1 MTDSGLVFGPVPSRR
16 LGQSLGINNIP
27 AKVCTYACVY
37 CQVGRTRRMPLAR
50 EAFFDPEALAA
61 EAAARVDA
69 ARRAGERID
78 ALTLVAD
85 GEPTLDRN
93 LGRLVDALRGL
104 AIPVAVIS
112 NASLIGLPDVREE
125 LARSDWV
132 SLKVDAVDEAAW
144 RRVNRPHPR
153 LALAAIQD
161 GIRAFA
167 RDYRGTLVTE
177 TLLVAGVNDGE
188 EHLARVAA
196 FLAEVAPATAY
207 LAVPV
212 RPPTERG
219 VRAPSAAAV
228 NRAYQA
234 LADRLPAVEL
244 LTGYEGN
251 AFAASGDL
259 RADLLGICAVHPM
272 REDAVAELMA
282 RDGAGPADLR
292 ALVDSGELA
301 EVTHEGRRFYL
312 RRPPRG
318 T

>member
-1 MTDSGLVFGPVPSRR
+1 MNESGLVFGPVPSRR
-16 LGQSLGINNIP
+16 LGRSLGVNNIP

-50 EAFFDPEALAA
+50 EAFHDPGELAA
-61 EAAARVDA
+61 RAAERVAAVRGAGGRVDA
-69 ARRAGERID
+69 
-78 ALTLVAD
+78 LTVVPD
-85 GEPTLDRN
+85 GEPTLDVN
-93 LGRLVDALRGL
+93 LGRLVDGL
-104 AIPVAVIS
+104 GGLDATVAVIS
-112 NASLIGLPDVREE
+112 NASLTWLPAVRAE
-125 LARSDWV
+125 LARADWV

-153 LALAAIQD
+153 LDLGAIRD
-161 GIRAFA
+161 GIRDFA
-167 RDYRGTLVTE
+167 RRFDGTLVTE

-188 EHLARVAA
+188 EHLARVAD
-196 FLAEVAPATAY
+196 FLAEVEPATAY

-212 RPPTERG
+212 RPPAERG
-219 VRAPSAAAV
+219 VRAPAAAVV
-228 NRAYQA
+228 NRAYLA

-259 RADLLGICAVHPM
+259 RADLLSICAVHPM

-282 RDGAGPADLR
+282 RDGAGPEDLR
-292 ALVDSGELA
+292 AIVDAGDLA

-312 RRPPRG
+312 RRPPRHA
-318 T
+318 

>member
-1 MTDSGLVFGPVPSRR
+1 MIDPGLVFGPVPSRR

-27 AKVCTYACVY
+27 SKVCTYACVY

-50 EAFFDPEALAA
+50 RAFFDPGELADA
-61 EAAARVDA
+61 AAARVDA

-85 GEPTLDRN
+85 GEPTLDAG
-93 LGRLVDALRGL
+93 LGRLVDALGRL

-112 NASLIGLPDVREE
+112 NASLVDRPEVRGE
-125 LARSDWV
+125 LARADWV
-132 SLKVDAVDEAAW
+132 SLKVDAAREAAW

-153 LALAAIQD
+153 LDLAAIQD

-167 RDYRGTLVTE
+167 REFGGTLVTE
-177 TLLVAGVNDGE
+177 TLLVAGFNDGE
-188 EHLARVAA
+188 ADLARTAD

-212 RPPTERG
+212 RPPAESG
-219 VRAPSAAAV
+219 ARAPSAETV

-234 LADRLPAVEL
+234 LTARLPSVEL
-244 LTGYEGN
+244 LTGYEGD

-259 RADLLGICAVHPM
+259 RADLLSICAVHPM
-272 REDAVAELMA
+272 REDAVAALMA
-282 RDGAGPADLR
+282 RDGAGPEDLR
-292 ALVDSGELA
+292 ALVSSGELA

-312 RRPPRG
+312 RRPPRDS
-318 T
+318 